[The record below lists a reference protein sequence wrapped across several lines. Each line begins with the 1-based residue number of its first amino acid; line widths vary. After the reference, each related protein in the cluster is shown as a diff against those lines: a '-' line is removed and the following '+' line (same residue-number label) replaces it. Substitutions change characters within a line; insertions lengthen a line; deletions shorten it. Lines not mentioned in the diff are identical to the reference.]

1 MINPNKQKINKM
13 YNSKT
18 TIIELPLTVQ
28 QLPRVIMLKVNFD
41 FKNFTGDVDEDI
53 LHAEPQ

>member
-1 MINPNKQKINKM
+1 M

-28 QLPRVIMLKVNFD
+28 HLPQVLQQIYCKKLIFD

-53 LHAEPQ
+53 LYAEPQ

>member
-1 MINPNKQKINKM
+1 M

-28 QLPRVIMLKVNFD
+28 QLPQVLLYNVKSEFLS
-41 FKNFTGDVDEDI
+41 KNFTGNVDEDI
-53 LHAEPQ
+53 LHAEP